1 MLAGP
6 ASQPARRCRPRAVVA
21 PGAARRPRPPRGPGA
36 GSVLRHTSRPGPS
49 RVRCVRLGPSRARS
63 GHLRH
68 MSSRARAG
76 GTCPA
81 ATRAPG
87 QLPAATRTAT
97 SPEGDR
103 PGGRTLRPPWPGRA
117 PPARRPG
124 RSELGVLQ
132 FCVQRDERARD
143 EVPRSP
149 SVPPPKAH
157 HPQGPLSPKR
167 HITRTRRAAGDVVGT
182 PSETSAIE
190 APRPAQ
196 RPVRRHPLDTPQS
209 LREQYSP
216 RKVNHRSKP
225 GTSVRTVT
233 IGTAQA
239 DPPQRQRGPIRWLH
253 AVHVAV
259 SPNAMYRVDH

>member
-6 ASQPARRCRPRAVVA
+6 ASRPARRCRPRAVVA

-157 HPQGPLSPKR
+157 HPRGHCHPNDTSPELDVRRAMWWAHRQKR
-167 HITRTRRAAGDVVGT
+167 APSRLPDRRSDPSDVTHRTHHSVYESNTRRGRLTTGA
-182 PSETSAIE
+182 S
-190 APRPAQ
+190 
-196 RPVRRHPLDTPQS
+196 
-209 LREQYSP
+209 RE
-216 RKVNHRSKP
+216 HRS
-225 GTSVRTVT
+225 
-233 IGTAQA
+233 
-239 DPPQRQRGPIRWLH
+239 GP
-253 AVHVAV
+253 
-259 SPNAMYRVDH
+259 